1 MSGDKDSQFVIDVI
15 ELEDFLRN
23 PPDDFTVEVRGTGYR
38 FVKYDSHSCCVFIDE
53 IKSAKGK
60 VIFQDSPGR
69 EIKIHTLRDYM
80 HVRRSLTSQRIC
92 VLVSAYEDNSAWS
105 KKAEKA
111 AKVLQQYIV
120 VINGS
125 NPVIKWEIERGLDQ
139 TISSVA
145 GESYT
150 VDIDLSEVLQNW
162 MGDNFHILVDGRKVK
177 PFWKDTSFVLN
188 YHSDSLF
195 DFPYWLGFSKR
206 QFKICGR

>member
-1 MSGDKDSQFVIDVI
+1 MSVDKDARFVMDVI
-15 ELEDFLRN
+15 ELEDFLSS

-38 FVKYDSHSCCVFIDE
+38 FVKYDSHNCCVFIDE

-69 EIKIHTLRDYM
+69 EIKVHTLGDYM
-80 HVRRSLTSQRIC
+80 HVRRNLTSKRIC
-92 VLVSAYEDNSAWS
+92 ILVSAYEDDPAWS
-105 KKAEKA
+105 KADKA

-125 NPVIKWEIERGLDQ
+125 NPVIKWEMERGLDQ

-162 MGDNFHILVDGRKVK
+162 TGENFRILVDGRKVK
-177 PFWKDTSFVLN
+177 PLWKDTSFVLN
-188 YHSDSLF
+188 YHSNALF

-206 QFKICGR
+206 HFKIRGR